1 MSYNEILERVINIF
15 ATMAETDE
23 EITAESEIIEDLG
36 ISSMD
41 VLLLICNL
49 EEEFGI
55 KIPERMVRKMASID
69 DVARIVEELMNK

>member
-1 MSYNEILERVINIF
+1 MSYNEILERVIDIF
-15 ATMAETDE
+15 STMAETDD

-69 DVARIVEELMNK
+69 DVARIVEDLTNK